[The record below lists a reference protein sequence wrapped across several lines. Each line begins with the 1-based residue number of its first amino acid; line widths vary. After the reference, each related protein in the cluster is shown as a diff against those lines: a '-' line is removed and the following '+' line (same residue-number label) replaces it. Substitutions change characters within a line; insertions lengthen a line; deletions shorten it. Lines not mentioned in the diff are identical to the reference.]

1 MIYILHGFINKNFNV
16 TYHSLRTILDTIHAL
31 TAIVNY
37 CHFLSE
43 DIQGSLWKTI
53 V

>member
-1 MIYILHGFINKNFNV
+1 MGLLTKTFNV
-16 TYHSLRTILDTIHAL
+16 TYHNLRNILDTIYAF